1 MKPITPIEIIRRR
14 FASADFP
21 GSAPDTTPE
30 PCEEALPE
38 PAKPV
43 PAHIAALIAQ
53 RGRAAASAFRPIPL
67 AGQIV
72 RVPPC
77 ADDKG
82 QAYAEYLAVLLDKE
96 IAVGK
101 WRGWL
106 VGRDADYASE
116 WDLLLGPEEE
126 PCDPLC
132 QIVQIWNPL
141 TLPIQQA
148 DRVLAELSAERLQA
162 TRSLE
167 HDFGNQLIPSPLE
180 DHRIGVHLARELTDG
195 TGVVT
200 GTPLAPQG
208 DPRREYQ
215 QLYRE
220 ATLWISRQDI
230 AAGALA
236 NPPPAASH
244 TDTQSELQRLTSRLS
259 KEGLFPASPQIQSFA
274 RRWAAFIAAILSAI
288 AFGALTMR
296 LAMMPTLEGVRY
308 EGNVSI
314 IEGQQKLAQSVPVL
328 VPNPAETM
336 KASVAEASRLGLSFS
351 VKAAGNGYDLLVEG
365 LVPHSANQE
374 SLKQALGISA
384 AAAGDL
390 QFLIRRKLS
399 K

>member
-220 ATLWISRQDI
+220 AALWISQQGI
-230 AAGALA
+230 AAGEPARPTLPMPHPDTLWDRLKVSFSSGGSWLRPVAALA
-236 NPPPAASH
+236 LLLVVPLLVIGVWRDAPDHAPVSQNSYISGDGQQQLHATDPAA
-244 TDTQSELQRLTSRLS
+244 TAREIETQLRALGVQPEILFESGGSVVVNANLTRLPEAERAQWLARHRLAD
-259 KEGLFPASPQIQSFA
+259 PASKQ
-274 RRWAAFIAAILSAI
+274 L
-288 AFGALTMR
+288 R
-296 LAMMPTLEGVRY
+296 LLIVAT
-308 EGNVSI
+308 ST
-314 IEGQQKLAQSVPVL
+314 
-328 VPNPAETM
+328 PAGT
-336 KASVAEASRLGLSFS
+336 R
-351 VKAAGNGYDLLVEG
+351 
-365 LVPHSANQE
+365 P
-374 SLKQALGISA
+374 
-384 AAAGDL
+384 
-390 QFLIRRKLS
+390 
-399 K
+399 

>member
-53 RGRAAASAFRPIPL
+53 RGRAVASAFRPIPL

-72 RVPPC
+72 RVPPR

-101 WRGWL
+101 WRAWL

-116 WDLLLGPEEE
+116 WDLVLGPEEE

-162 TRSLE
+162 TRSLD

-220 ATLWISRQDI
+220 AALWISQQGI
-230 AAGALA
+230 AAGAPARPTLPIQHPETLWDRLKA
-236 NPPPAASH
+236 SFSLGGPWLRPAAALAVLVVVPLLVVGVWRNEPAPAPVNQDTYIAGDGQQQLQA
-244 TDTQSELQRLTSRLS
+244 TDPAATAREIESQLRTLGVQPEILFESGGTVVVKANLARLPDAERAQWLARHRLAD
-259 KEGLFPASPQIQSFA
+259 PASKH
-274 RRWAAFIAAILSAI
+274 L
-288 AFGALTMR
+288 R
-296 LAMMPTLEGVRY
+296 LLIVAT
-308 EGNVSI
+308 S
-314 IEGQQKLAQSVPVL
+314 S
-328 VPNPAETM
+328 PAGT
-336 KASVAEASRLGLSFS
+336 R
-351 VKAAGNGYDLLVEG
+351 
-365 LVPHSANQE
+365 P
-374 SLKQALGISA
+374 
-384 AAAGDL
+384 
-390 QFLIRRKLS
+390 
-399 K
+399 